1 VRCAGLHRLP
11 GPAHA
16 IDDDG
21 ARHALSRRP
30 GELHGAGLPERRKL
44 RNHDALPVCLA
55 AVLTPRPWR
64 WRARVRFIL
73 SVAGRT
79 CAASTATASCMWAT
93 SRSSSSCSCM
103 PTLLVDGVT
112 PPQYPQSLSTPEA
125 CCFPSAPHCSGL
137 AAERPHCSVRWP
149 KEGARPLLASISVPI
164 RHGARLGSPETLAVD
179 APAPAS
185 TPSGMSVRAGTSS
198 RSSHRS
204 SRSSGRRQ
212 VTINSSSERRT
223 RPREWL

>member
-1 VRCAGLHRLP
+1 MRCAGLHRLP

-44 RNHDALPVCLA
+44 RNHDALPVRLS
-55 AVLTPRPWR
+55 AVLAPRP

-149 KEGARPLLASISVPI
+149 KEGARPLLASVSVPI
-164 RHGARLGSPETLAVD
+164 RHGARLGSPETRLLMPQPLPPRQAACPCAQVRAAAHHIARAEARAGVRLLLIVAASA
-179 APAPAS
+179 APAPG
-185 TPSGMSVRAGTSS
+185 SGYK
-198 RSSHRS
+198 
-204 SRSSGRRQ
+204 
-212 VTINSSSERRT
+212 
-223 RPREWL
+223 